1 MARKGYG
8 RADSLVSIG
17 TYPDDGSSPVGT
29 DEWNK
34 NPKTDGIFGF
44 AKSTAGISSNGI
56 TVTDSYVEV
65 TDAGTIHKIL
75 SQTTALSTTY
85 YGSGTD
91 GASTSIKS
99 FAEGDLIYVIKANG
113 VGTVTLN
120 HQQSGVTEGKINT
133 LSGGNI
139 TLDENVPKIFMC
151 RNKDQAGNLEWFE
164 YGGGVVTT
172 PTDITVADTTD
183 TTCFPA
189 LFESATGDLEPKTD
203 AGITYNAGTGV
214 LTATGFAGPLTGNV
228 TGNASGSSG
237 SCTGNSATTTAL
249 ANARTI
255 GGTSFDGTANIAVAL
270 SATATALATARTI
283 GGVSFDGTAN
293 INLPGVNASGTQDTS
308 GTSAVATTV
317 TISDNESTN
326 ESNLLTFTSGGA
338 STGNI
343 ALESDGDLNYNPS
356 TGQLASTKV
365 YGLSELRTGGNL
377 VLGGDLD
384 ATTSATDVDLID
396 NNASALSF
404 DSAGKAGI
412 LQLVTT
418 DGSEKVTMSGD
429 LEITGGLTVSGTTT
443 TINSTTLTV
452 DDKNIELASTGS
464 PSDAGAN
471 LGGITLRGDTDKTII
486 WDNAN
491 DNWTSNQDWNIASG
505 KVFRI
510 NNANT
515 LSATA
520 LGSAV
525 VGSSLTSVGTIATG
539 VWNGTAVA
547 DSYIAS
553 ASTWNAKLATTLTS
567 AQLFVGNGSNV
578 ATGVAMS
585 GDIAIS
591 NAGAT
596 TIQAGAVDIAMLSAT
611 GTASSSTYLRG
622 DNSWQAISSGFTATA
637 DDDLD
642 FVGDYDIEDLQRIC
656 FEVQSTG
663 YTLNATHNE
672 NRTGESQMFVRT
684 IDSNNEGLFIRLK
697 KNGSSN
703 YEEIQIA

>member
-1 MARKGYG
+1 MARKAIYKH
-8 RADSLVSIG
+8 ATQVNTS
-17 TYPDDGSSPVGT
+17 TYPDDGSSPVGSN
-29 DEWNK
+29 EWNEA
-34 NPKTDGIFGF
+34 PDPAGMLGF
-44 AKSTAGISSNGI
+44 TAQTIASATS
-56 TVTDSYVEV
+56 VTPTNSV
-65 TDAGTIHKIL
+65 IIL
-75 SQTTALSTTY
+75 SGSTNVSTIAVAETNEYDLLYIITSGSVTLVNTSSPSSSGDIRLLADANKDLSTTVPTILMRK
-85 YGSGTD
+85 GT
-91 GASTSIKS
+91 
-99 FAEGDLIYVIKANG
+99 Y
-113 VGTVTLN
+113 
-120 HQQSGVTEGKINT
+120 
-133 LSGGNI
+133 
-139 TLDENVPKIFMC
+139 
-151 RNKDQAGNLEWFE
+151 WYE
-164 YGGGVVTT
+164 YGGGVVST

-189 LFESATGDLEPKTD
+189 LFESATGDLAPKTD

-214 LTATGFAGPLTGNV
+214 LTASGFAGPLTGNV

-237 SCTGNSATTTAL
+237 SCTG
-249 ANARTI
+249 
-255 GGTSFDGTANIAVAL
+255 L

-308 GTSAVATTV
+308 GTSAVATAV

-377 VLGGDLD
+377 ILGGDLD

-471 LGGITLRGDTDKTII
+471 LGGITLKGDTDKTII

-505 KVFRI
+505 KVFKI
-510 NNANT
+510 NNVDLKNVTET
-515 LSATA
+515 LTNKTLTAPTLTTPA
-520 LGSAV
+520 LGTPASGVATN
-525 VGSSLTSVGTIATG
+525 LT
-539 VWNGTAVA
+539 GTASNLTAGTV
-547 DSYIAS
+547 
-553 ASTWNAKLATTLTS
+553 TTNANLTGDVTS
-567 AQLFVGNGSNV
+567 SGN
-578 ATGVAMS
+578 
-585 GDIAIS
+585 
-591 NAGAT
+591 AT
-596 TIQAGAVDIAMLSAT
+596 TIAVDAVDIAMLSAT

-637 DDDLD
+637 DADLT
-642 FVGDYDIEDLQRIC
+642 FVGDYDIHDLQRVC

-663 YTLNATHNE
+663 FTLNATHNE

-703 YEEIQIA
+703 YEEVQIA

>member
-1 MARKGYG
+1 MARKAIYKH
-8 RADSLVSIG
+8 ATQVNTS
-17 TYPDDGSSPVGT
+17 TYPDDGSSPVGSN
-29 DEWNK
+29 EWNEA
-34 NPKTDGIFGF
+34 PDPAGMLGF
-44 AKSTAGISSNGI
+44 TAQTIASATS
-56 TVTDSYVEV
+56 VTPTNSV
-65 TDAGTIHKIL
+65 IIL
-75 SQTTALSTTY
+75 SGSTNVSTIAVAETNEYDLLYIITSGSVTLVNTSSPSSSGDIRLLADANKDLSTTVPTILMRK
-85 YGSGTD
+85 GT
-91 GASTSIKS
+91 
-99 FAEGDLIYVIKANG
+99 Y
-113 VGTVTLN
+113 
-120 HQQSGVTEGKINT
+120 
-133 LSGGNI
+133 
-139 TLDENVPKIFMC
+139 
-151 RNKDQAGNLEWFE
+151 WYE
-164 YGGGVVTT
+164 YGGGVVST

-189 LFESATGDLEPKTD
+189 LFESATGDLAPKTD

-214 LTATGFAGPLTGNV
+214 LTASGFAGPLTGNV

-237 SCTGNSATTTAL
+237 SCTGLSATATAL
-249 ANARTI
+249 ATARTI

-270 SATATALATARTI
+270 SATTTALATARTI

-308 GTSAVATTV
+308 GTSAVATAV

-377 VLGGDLD
+377 ILGGDLD

-471 LGGITLRGDTDKTII
+471 LGGITLKGDTDKTII

-505 KVFRI
+505 KVFKI
-510 NNANT
+510 NNVDLKNVTET
-515 LSATA
+515 LTNKTLTAPTLTTPA
-520 LGSAV
+520 LGTPASGVATN
-525 VGSSLTSVGTIATG
+525 LT
-539 VWNGTAVA
+539 GTASNLTAGTV
-547 DSYIAS
+547 
-553 ASTWNAKLATTLTS
+553 TTNANLTGDVTS
-567 AQLFVGNGSNV
+567 SGN
-578 ATGVAMS
+578 
-585 GDIAIS
+585 
-591 NAGAT
+591 AT
-596 TIQAGAVDIAMLSAT
+596 TIAVDAVDIAMLSAT

-637 DDDLD
+637 DADLT
-642 FVGDYDIEDLQRIC
+642 FVGDYDIHDLQRVC

-663 YTLNATHNE
+663 FTLNATHNE

-697 KNGSSN
+697 QNGSSN
-703 YEEIQIA
+703 YEEVQIA

>member
-1 MARKGYG
+1 MARKAIYKH
-8 RADSLVSIG
+8 ATQVNTS
-17 TYPDDGSSPVGT
+17 TYPDDGSSPVGSN
-29 DEWNK
+29 EWNEA
-34 NPKTDGIFGF
+34 PDPAGMLGF
-44 AKSTAGISSNGI
+44 TAQTIASATS
-56 TVTDSYVEV
+56 VTPTNSV
-65 TDAGTIHKIL
+65 IIL
-75 SQTTALSTTY
+75 SGSTNVSTIAVAETNEYDLLYIITSGSVTLVNTSSPSSSGDIRLLADANKDLSTTVPTILMRK
-85 YGSGTD
+85 GT
-91 GASTSIKS
+91 
-99 FAEGDLIYVIKANG
+99 Y
-113 VGTVTLN
+113 
-120 HQQSGVTEGKINT
+120 
-133 LSGGNI
+133 
-139 TLDENVPKIFMC
+139 
-151 RNKDQAGNLEWFE
+151 WYE
-164 YGGGVVTT
+164 YGGGVVST

-189 LFESATGDLEPKTD
+189 LFESATGDLAPKTD

-214 LTATGFAGPLTGNV
+214 LTASGFAGPLTGNV

-237 SCTGNSATTTAL
+237 SCTG
-249 ANARTI
+249 
-255 GGTSFDGTANIAVAL
+255 L

-308 GTSAVATTV
+308 GTSAVATAV

-377 VLGGDLD
+377 ILGGDLD

-471 LGGITLRGDTDKTII
+471 LGGITLKGDTDKTII

-505 KVFRI
+505 KVFKI
-510 NNANT
+510 NNVDLKNVTET
-515 LSATA
+515 LTNKTLTAPTLTTPA
-520 LGSAV
+520 LGTPASGVATN
-525 VGSSLTSVGTIATG
+525 LT
-539 VWNGTAVA
+539 GTASNLTAGTV
-547 DSYIAS
+547 
-553 ASTWNAKLATTLTS
+553 TTNANLTGDVTS
-567 AQLFVGNGSNV
+567 SGN
-578 ATGVAMS
+578 
-585 GDIAIS
+585 
-591 NAGAT
+591 AT
-596 TIQAGAVDIAMLSAT
+596 TIAVDAVDIAMLSAT

-637 DDDLD
+637 DADLT
-642 FVGDYDIEDLQRIC
+642 FVGDYDIHDLQRVC

-663 YTLNATHNE
+663 FTLNATHNE

-697 KNGSSN
+697 QNGSSN
-703 YEEIQIA
+703 YEEVQIA

>member
-1 MARKGYG
+1 MARKAIYKH
-8 RADSLVSIG
+8 ATQVNTS
-17 TYPDDGSSPVGT
+17 TYPDDGSSPVGSN
-29 DEWNK
+29 EWNEA
-34 NPKTDGIFGF
+34 PDPAGMLGF
-44 AKSTAGISSNGI
+44 TAQTIASATS
-56 TVTDSYVEV
+56 VTPTNSV
-65 TDAGTIHKIL
+65 IIL
-75 SQTTALSTTY
+75 SGSTNVSTIAVAETNEYDLLYIITSGSVTLVNTSSPSSSGDIRLLADANKDLSTTVPTILMRK
-85 YGSGTD
+85 GT
-91 GASTSIKS
+91 
-99 FAEGDLIYVIKANG
+99 Y
-113 VGTVTLN
+113 
-120 HQQSGVTEGKINT
+120 
-133 LSGGNI
+133 
-139 TLDENVPKIFMC
+139 
-151 RNKDQAGNLEWFE
+151 WYE
-164 YGGGVVTT
+164 YGGGVVST

-189 LFESATGDLEPKTD
+189 LFESATGDLAPKTD

-214 LTATGFAGPLTGNV
+214 LTASGFAGPLTGNV

-237 SCTGNSATTTAL
+237 SCTGLSATATAL
-249 ANARTI
+249 ATARTI

-270 SATATALATARTI
+270 SATTTALATARTI

-308 GTSAVATTV
+308 GTSAVATAV

-377 VLGGDLD
+377 ILGGDLD

-471 LGGITLRGDTDKTII
+471 LGGITLKGDTDKTII

-505 KVFRI
+505 KVFKI
-510 NNANT
+510 NNVDLKNVTET
-515 LSATA
+515 LTNKTLTAPTLTTPA
-520 LGSAV
+520 LGTPASGVATN
-525 VGSSLTSVGTIATG
+525 LT
-539 VWNGTAVA
+539 GTASNLTAGTV
-547 DSYIAS
+547 
-553 ASTWNAKLATTLTS
+553 TTNANLTGDVTS
-567 AQLFVGNGSNV
+567 SGN
-578 ATGVAMS
+578 
-585 GDIAIS
+585 
-591 NAGAT
+591 AT
-596 TIQAGAVDIAMLSAT
+596 TIAVDAVDIAMLSAT

-637 DDDLD
+637 DADLT
-642 FVGDYDIEDLQRIC
+642 FVGDYDIHDLQRVC

-663 YTLNATHNE
+663 FTLNATHNE

-703 YEEIQIA
+703 YEEVQIA

>member
-1 MARKGYG
+1 MARKAIYKH
-8 RADSLVSIG
+8 ATQVNTS
-17 TYPDDGSSPVGT
+17 TYPDDGSSPVGSN
-29 DEWNK
+29 EWNEA
-34 NPKTDGIFGF
+34 PDPAGMLGF
-44 AKSTAGISSNGI
+44 TAQTIASATS
-56 TVTDSYVEV
+56 VTPTNSV
-65 TDAGTIHKIL
+65 IIL
-75 SQTTALSTTY
+75 SGSTNVSTIAVAETNEYDLLYIITSGSVTLVNTSSPSSSGDIRLLADANKDLSTTVPTILMRK
-85 YGSGTD
+85 GT
-91 GASTSIKS
+91 
-99 FAEGDLIYVIKANG
+99 Y
-113 VGTVTLN
+113 
-120 HQQSGVTEGKINT
+120 
-133 LSGGNI
+133 
-139 TLDENVPKIFMC
+139 
-151 RNKDQAGNLEWFE
+151 WYE
-164 YGGGVVTT
+164 YGGGVVST

-189 LFESATGDLEPKTD
+189 LFESATGDLAPKTD

-214 LTATGFAGPLTGNV
+214 LTASGFAGPLTGNV

-237 SCTGNSATTTAL
+237 SCTGLSATATAL
-249 ANARTI
+249 ATARTI

-308 GTSAVATTV
+308 GTSAVATAV

-377 VLGGDLD
+377 ILGGDLD

-471 LGGITLRGDTDKTII
+471 LGGITLKGDTDKTII

-505 KVFRI
+505 KVFKI
-510 NNANT
+510 NNVDLKNVTET
-515 LSATA
+515 LTNKTLTAPTLTTPA
-520 LGSAV
+520 LGTPASGVATN
-525 VGSSLTSVGTIATG
+525 LT
-539 VWNGTAVA
+539 GTASNLTAGTV
-547 DSYIAS
+547 
-553 ASTWNAKLATTLTS
+553 TTNANLTGDVTS
-567 AQLFVGNGSNV
+567 SGN
-578 ATGVAMS
+578 
-585 GDIAIS
+585 
-591 NAGAT
+591 AT
-596 TIQAGAVDIAMLSAT
+596 TIAVDAVDIAMLSAT

-637 DDDLD
+637 DADLT
-642 FVGDYDIEDLQRIC
+642 FVGDYDIHDLQRVC

-663 YTLNATHNE
+663 FTLNATHNE

-697 KNGSSN
+697 KNGSSS